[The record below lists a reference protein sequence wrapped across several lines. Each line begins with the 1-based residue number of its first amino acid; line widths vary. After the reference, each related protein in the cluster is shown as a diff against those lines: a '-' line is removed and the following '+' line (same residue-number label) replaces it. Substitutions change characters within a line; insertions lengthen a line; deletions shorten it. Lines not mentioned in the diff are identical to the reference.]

1 MQRYKWLEGGALV
14 PTIDDGDYVLYY
26 QAMLE
31 IGRLTALA
39 CERQEIIEEQKQE
52 IAAWDNLIAL
62 HGKQIEQIG
71 RLLLEQLENLRG
83 KEVGDDRK
91 MHTR

>member
-1 MQRYKWLEGGALV
+1 MQRYKCIGGAALV
-14 PTIDDGDYVLYY
+14 PTIDDGDYVSYY
-26 QAMLE
+26 DAMVE

-52 IAAWDNLIAL
+52 IAAWNNLIAL

-71 RLLLEQLENLRG
+71 RWLLEQLEKPSGRG
-83 KEVGDDRK
+83 GKR
-91 MHTR
+91 